1 MANLKHKVFRSAII
15 SVEKMQ
21 KLIKNKTLIP
31 TYKIL
36 ITYSLDYIN
45 VTAYKRL
52 RTHRYVTVSI
62 YLYYGTKKMNRWPNP
77 TLTTYTDYV
86 YS

>member
-45 VTAYKRL
+45 VTAYKRF
-52 RTHRYVTVSI
+52 
-62 YLYYGTKKMNRWPNP
+62 
-77 TLTTYTDYV
+77 TYT
-86 YS
+86 